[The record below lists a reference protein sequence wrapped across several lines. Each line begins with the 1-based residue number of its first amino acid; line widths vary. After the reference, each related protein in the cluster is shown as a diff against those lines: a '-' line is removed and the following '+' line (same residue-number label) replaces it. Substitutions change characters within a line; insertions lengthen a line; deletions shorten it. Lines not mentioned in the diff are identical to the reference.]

1 MRKPLVIG
9 NWKMN
14 GSRRSVGQLLDG
26 ISEAAGFAVE
36 IAVCPPFVYL
46 AEVAAWASGTGIC
59 LAAQS
64 VSEYEC
70 GAYTGEVAGSMLADV
85 GCRYVL
91 VGHSE
96 RRRLFGETDLRVARQ
111 FERARAAGITPVL
124 CIGEDAAEHGAGATW
139 QILQRQLE
147 TVADAVGWEALGQSV
162 VAYEPVWAIGT
173 GATADPRQV
182 QAIQVRVR
190 DVLGA
195 GGADAR
201 LLYGGSVSEA
211 NAAELLA
218 QPDVDGVLVGG
229 ASLQAEEF
237 VAICRLAVGESWK
250 PW

>member
-14 GSRRSVGQLLDG
+14 GSRRSVNRLLDG
-26 ISEAAGFAVE
+26 IAGVANLDIEV
-36 IAVCPPFVYL
+36 AVCPPFVYL
-46 AEVAAWASGTGIC
+46 AEVAARVSGTGIR
-59 LAAQS
+59 LAAQTL
-64 VSEYEC
+64 SEYES

-85 GCRYVL
+85 GCQYVL

-124 CIGEDAAEHGAGATW
+124 CVGEDAAERNAGATW
-139 QILQRQLE
+139 QVLQRQLKAIAD
-147 TVADAVGWEALGQSV
+147 VAGLEALGTAV
-162 VAYEPVWAIGT
+162 IAYEPVWAIGT
-173 GATADPRQV
+173 GVTASPAQV
-182 QAIQVRVR
+182 QAVQVRVR
-190 DVLGA
+190 NLLGSG
-195 GGADAR
+195 GGATR
-201 LLYGGSVSEA
+201 LLYGGSVSDA
-211 NAAELLA
+211 NAAELFA

-237 VAICRLAVGESWK
+237 MAICRLAVGGSWK